1 MINKDDDEDEDTYFN
16 SRIGPG
22 ELLAI
27 GNLNLILTLELEQGD
42 LTKYK
47 VDWDNIKSLKD
58 LKFIRRHHHFWKR
71 VELSSNDETFKIL
84 ININKTSPKLIHI
97 GYVAFKSL
105 NFDDEQI
112 DFRKFLYGVL
122 KKNGLFI
129 TSCDVCNCSINIQLL
144 LKYEKE
150 EKTFLLVEESKVSKN
165 QENENKEN
173 VEKEKEKE
181 KEKNDNNNDNNEKEE
196 ENISNKSKSKE
207 EEEYTNPFINF
218 QKNKINYGDF
228 DYIYFNFNDYMSG
241 EFKGK
246 IKLEDLFE
254 FFQDIKIRTNTK
266 IILNFESDIEIF
278 RNKNKEEIFKD
289 LLSITDFFIFYSVN
303 KLYEVLKELKEEE
316 DKEIIDESYRIQCF
330 KVQKRIIDR
339 KKLKEKEEI
348 WVKSYKKFLEKSK
361 EKKKRLIM
369 NPKSLK
375 NYLTNKRPS
384 NKIYITQQEVTLNSD
399 TIDPNEIINT
409 TENNNQET
417 GENTNNSVNQVKTEG
432 SNNYN
437 FKDLINHKSRSE
449 VVQYSNLLPIKP
461 SAPKP
466 LNKNDMFIYLKN
478 NIFNRD
484 PQKKPSEKVILVLD
498 EFNKIYII
506 KCFKHYKNPMVM
518 DFDLKLYPKMNIR
531 NMKDILDYKK
541 FIRGK
546 FDEYISIFIGTLLGV
561 LTSSFD
567 EYSYQEGTLF
577 VAYLIAINIIKKISE
592 IQRCNLPLPKN
603 KEFYYPSLNKEE
615 VDKLMIEIEQ
625 RRKEKGFILDG
636 NDKAVKKLKFY
647 NPLLDKNL
655 SSYLNSKSNQNILQT
670 NGIIAKNG
678 KIMYDPTYRDTLGF
692 NTLRNKRYNFLFN
705 SENKRKNKNDN
716 YKSLSNE
723 TNQLMAGFKKKNPG
737 YAIYKKKNTVNRNI
751 GNKIILPVI
760 NRNKKKYPKSGFKT
774 EKEKIILEKSEE
786 SGSVGENSNE
796 EKSEKENEGSK
807 DE

>member
-1 MINKDDDEDEDTYFN
+1 MLNKDDDEDEDTYFN

-22 ELLAI
+22 ELLAF
-27 GNLNLILTLELEQGD
+27 GNLNLILTLNLEKDD

-47 VDWDNIKSLKD
+47 VEWNDIKSLKD
-58 LKFIRRHHHFWKR
+58 LKFIRKHHHFWKR
-71 VELSSNDETFKIL
+71 VELSSNNETFKIL
-84 ININKTSPKLIHI
+84 LNINKTSPKLIHI
-97 GYVAFKSL
+97 GYVVFKRL
-105 NFDDEQI
+105 RFNDEQS
-112 DFRKFLYGVL
+112 DFKKVLYGVL

-129 TSCDVCNCSINIQLL
+129 TSCDMCSCSVSVQLL

-150 EKTFLLVEESKVSKN
+150 EKTFSLVKESKVSKN
-165 QENENKEN
+165 PENE
-173 VEKEKEKE
+173 EKEKEKE
-181 KEKNDNNNDNNEKEE
+181 KEKSDDDNNNEKEE
-196 ENISNKSKSKE
+196 GEKSSNKSKHME
-207 EEEYTNPFINF
+207 EGEHNPFINF
-218 QKNKINYGDF
+218 QENGINYGDF
-228 DYIYFNFNDYMSG
+228 DYIYFGFNDYMTG

-246 IKLEDLFE
+246 IKLENLFE
-254 FFQDIKIRTNTK
+254 FFQDIKIRTRTK
-266 IILNFESDIEIF
+266 IIVNFESDIEIF
-278 RNKNKEEIFKD
+278 RNKNREEIFKD
-289 LLSITDFFIFYSVN
+289 LLSITDFFIFYNVN

-330 KVQKRIIDR
+330 KAQKRIIDK

-348 WVKSYKKFLEKSK
+348 WVKNYKKFLEKSRE
-361 EKKKRLIM
+361 EKKRIIM

-375 NYLTNKRPS
+375 NYLSNKRPS
-384 NKIYITQQEVTLNSD
+384 NKIYITQQDVTLNSES
-399 TIDPNEIINT
+399 IDPNEIINS

-417 GENTNNSVNQVKTEG
+417 VANTNNSINQVKTEA
-432 SNNYN
+432 NNNNN
-437 FKDLINHKSRSE
+437 FKDLINHKSHSE
-449 VVQYSNLLPIKP
+449 VTRYGNLLPIKP

-506 KCFKHYKNPMVM
+506 KCFKHYKLPMVM

-541 FIRGK
+541 FIRSK

-577 VAYLIAINIIKKISE
+577 VAYLIAINIIKKIAE
-592 IQRCNLPLPKN
+592 MQRFNLPLPKN
-603 KEFYYPSLNKEE
+603 NEFYYPSLNRDE

-625 RRKEKGFILDG
+625 KRKEKGFILDG
-636 NDKAVKKLKFY
+636 NDKAIKKLKIY

-655 SSYLNSKSNQNILQT
+655 SSYLNSKNNQNILQT
-670 NGIIAKNG
+670 NGVIGKNG

-692 NTLRNKRYNFLFN
+692 NTLRNKKYNFLFN
-705 SENKRKNKNDN
+705 SDTKRKKQNDN
-716 YKSLSNE
+716 YKSLVNE
-723 TNQLMAGFKKKNPG
+723 TNKLMVGFKKKIPG
-737 YAIYKKKNTVNRNI
+737 YAIYKKQSMS
-751 GNKIILPVI
+751 NKIILPSI
-760 NRNKKKYPKSGFKT
+760 KRNQNKYVKKGFKT

-786 SGSVGENSNE
+786 SGSVGGNSNE
-796 EKSEKENEGSK
+796 EKSDKENEGSK

>member
-1 MINKDDDEDEDTYFN
+1 MLNKDDDEDEDTYFN

-22 ELLAI
+22 ELLAF
-27 GNLNLILTLELEQGD
+27 GNLNLILTLNLEKDD

-47 VDWDNIKSLKD
+47 VEWNDIKSLKD
-58 LKFIRRHHHFWKR
+58 LKFIRKHHHFWKR
-71 VELSSNDETFKIL
+71 VELSSNNETFKIL
-84 ININKTSPKLIHI
+84 LNINKTSPKLIHI
-97 GYVAFKSL
+97 GYVVFKRL
-105 NFDDEQI
+105 RFNDEQS
-112 DFRKFLYGVL
+112 DFKKVLYGVL

-129 TSCDVCNCSINIQLL
+129 TSCDMCSCSVSVQLL

-150 EKTFLLVEESKVSKN
+150 EKTFSLVKESKVSKN
-165 QENENKEN
+165 QENE
-173 VEKEKEKE
+173 EKEKETE
-181 KEKNDNNNDNNEKEE
+181 KEKSDDNENDNEKEE
-196 ENISNKSKSKE
+196 GEKSSNKSKHLE
-207 EEEYTNPFINF
+207 EGEYNPFIKF
-218 QKNKINYGDF
+218 QENGINYGDF
-228 DYIYFNFNDYMSG
+228 DYIYFGFNDYMTG

-246 IKLEDLFE
+246 IKLENLFE
-254 FFQDIKIRTNTK
+254 FFQDIKIRTRTK
-266 IILNFESDIEIF
+266 IIVNFESDIEIF
-278 RNKNKEEIFKD
+278 RNKNREEIFKD
-289 LLSITDFFIFYSVN
+289 LLSITDFFIFYNVN

-330 KVQKRIIDR
+330 KAQKRIIDK

-348 WVKSYKKFLEKSK
+348 WVKNYKKFLEKSRE
-361 EKKKRLIM
+361 EKKRIIM

-375 NYLTNKRPS
+375 NYLSNKRPS
-384 NKIYITQQEVTLNSD
+384 NKIYITQQDVTLNSES
-399 TIDPNEIINT
+399 IDPNEIINS

-417 GENTNNSVNQVKTEG
+417 VANTNNSINQVKTEA
-432 SNNYN
+432 NNNNN
-437 FKDLINHKSRSE
+437 FKDLINHKSLSE
-449 VVQYSNLLPIKP
+449 VTRYGNLLPIKP

-506 KCFKHYKNPMVM
+506 KCFKHYKLPMVM

-541 FIRGK
+541 FIRSK

-577 VAYLIAINIIKKISE
+577 VAYLIAINIIKKIAE
-592 IQRCNLPLPKN
+592 MQRFNLPLPKN
-603 KEFYYPSLNKEE
+603 NEFYYPSLNRDE

-625 RRKEKGFILDG
+625 KRKEKGFILDG
-636 NDKAVKKLKFY
+636 NDKAIKKLKIY

-655 SSYLNSKSNQNILQT
+655 SSYLNSKNNQNILQT
-670 NGIIAKNG
+670 NGVIGKNG

-692 NTLRNKRYNFLFN
+692 NTLRNKKYNFLFN
-705 SENKRKNKNDN
+705 SDTKRKKQNDN
-716 YKSLSNE
+716 YKSLVNE
-723 TNQLMAGFKKKNPG
+723 TNKLMVGFKKKIPG
-737 YAIYKKKNTVNRNI
+737 YAIYKKQSMS
-751 GNKIILPVI
+751 NKIILPSI
-760 NRNKKKYPKSGFKT
+760 KRNQNKYVKKGFKT

-786 SGSVGENSNE
+786 SGSVGGNSNE
-796 EKSEKENEGSK
+796 EKSDKENEGSK

>member
-1 MINKDDDEDEDTYFN
+1 MLNKDDDEDEDTYFN

-22 ELLAI
+22 ELLAF
-27 GNLNLILTLELEQGD
+27 GNLNLILTLNLEKDD

-47 VDWDNIKSLKD
+47 VEWNDIKSLKD
-58 LKFIRRHHHFWKR
+58 LKFIRKHHHFWKR
-71 VELSSNDETFKIL
+71 VELSSNNETFKIL
-84 ININKTSPKLIHI
+84 LNINKTSPKLIHI
-97 GYVAFKSL
+97 GYVVFKRL
-105 NFDDEQI
+105 RFNDEQS
-112 DFRKFLYGVL
+112 DFKKVLYGVL

-129 TSCDVCNCSINIQLL
+129 TSCDMCSCSVSVQLL

-150 EKTFLLVEESKVSKN
+150 EKTFSLVKESKVSKS
-165 QENENKEN
+165 QENE
-173 VEKEKEKE
+173 EKEKEKE
-181 KEKNDNNNDNNEKEE
+181 NEKEKSDDDNNDNEKEE
-196 ENISNKSKSKE
+196 GEKSSNKSKHKE
-207 EEEYTNPFINF
+207 EGEYNPFIKF
-218 QKNKINYGDF
+218 QENGINYGDF
-228 DYIYFNFNDYMSG
+228 DYIYFGFNDYMTG

-246 IKLEDLFE
+246 IKLENLFE
-254 FFQDIKIRTNTK
+254 FFQDIKIRTRTK
-266 IILNFESDIEIF
+266 IIVNFESDIEIF
-278 RNKNKEEIFKD
+278 RNKNREEIFKD
-289 LLSITDFFIFYSVN
+289 LLSITDFFIFYNVN
-303 KLYEVLKELKEEE
+303 KLYEFLKELKEEE

-330 KVQKRIIDR
+330 KAQKRIIDK

-348 WVKSYKKFLEKSK
+348 WVKNYKKFLEKSRE
-361 EKKKRLIM
+361 EKKRIIM

-375 NYLTNKRPS
+375 NYLSNKRPS
-384 NKIYITQQEVTLNSD
+384 NKIYITQQDVTLNSES
-399 TIDPNEIINT
+399 IDPNEIINS

-417 GENTNNSVNQVKTEG
+417 VANTNNSINQVKTEA
-432 SNNYN
+432 NNNNN
-437 FKDLINHKSRSE
+437 FKDLINHKSLSE
-449 VVQYSNLLPIKP
+449 VTRYGNLLPIKP

-506 KCFKHYKNPMVM
+506 KCFKHYKLPMVM

-541 FIRGK
+541 FIRSK

-577 VAYLIAINIIKKISE
+577 VAYLIAINIIKKIAE
-592 IQRCNLPLPKN
+592 MQRFNLPLPKN
-603 KEFYYPSLNKEE
+603 NEFYYPSLNRDE

-625 RRKEKGFILDG
+625 KRKEKGFILDG
-636 NDKAVKKLKFY
+636 NDKDIKKLKIY

-655 SSYLNSKSNQNILQT
+655 SSYLNSKNNQNILQS
-670 NGIIAKNG
+670 NGVIGKNG

-692 NTLRNKRYNFLFN
+692 NTLRNKKYNFLFN
-705 SENKRKNKNDN
+705 SDTKRKKQNDN
-716 YKSLSNE
+716 YKSLVNE
-723 TNQLMAGFKKKNPG
+723 TNKLMVGFKKKIPG
-737 YAIYKKKNTVNRNI
+737 YAIYKKQSMN
-751 GNKIILPVI
+751 NKIILPSI
-760 NRNKKKYPKSGFKT
+760 KRNQNKYGKKGFKK

-786 SGSVGENSNE
+786 SGSVGGNSNE
-796 EKSEKENEGSK
+796 EKSDKENEGSK

>member
-1 MINKDDDEDEDTYFN
+1 MLNKDDDEDEDTYFN

-22 ELLAI
+22 ELLAF
-27 GNLNLILTLELEQGD
+27 GNLNLILTLNLEKDD

-47 VDWDNIKSLKD
+47 VEWNDIKSLKD
-58 LKFIRRHHHFWKR
+58 LKFIRKHHHFWKR
-71 VELSSNDETFKIL
+71 VELSSNNETFKIL
-84 ININKTSPKLIHI
+84 LNINKTSPKLIHI
-97 GYVAFKSL
+97 GYVVFKRL
-105 NFDDEQI
+105 IFNDEQS
-112 DFRKFLYGVL
+112 DFKKVLYGVL
-122 KKNGLFI
+122 KKKGLFI
-129 TSCDVCNCSINIQLL
+129 TSCDMCSCSVSVQLL

-150 EKTFLLVEESKVSKN
+150 EKTFSLVKESKVSKN
-165 QENENKEN
+165 PENE
-173 VEKEKEKE
+173 EKEKEKE
-181 KEKNDNNNDNNEKEE
+181 KEKSDDDNNDNEKEE
-196 ENISNKSKSKE
+196 GEKSSNKSKHME
-207 EEEYTNPFINF
+207 EGEYNPFIKF
-218 QKNKINYGDF
+218 QENGINYGDF
-228 DYIYFNFNDYMSG
+228 DYIYFGFNDYMTG

-246 IKLEDLFE
+246 IKLENLFE
-254 FFQDIKIRTNTK
+254 FFQDIKIRTRTK
-266 IILNFESDIEIF
+266 IIVNFESDIEIF
-278 RNKNKEEIFKD
+278 RNKNREEIFKD
-289 LLSITDFFIFYSVN
+289 LLSITDFFIFYNVN

-330 KVQKRIIDR
+330 KAQKRIIDK

-348 WVKSYKKFLEKSK
+348 WVKNYKKFLEKSRE
-361 EKKKRLIM
+361 EKKRIIM

-375 NYLTNKRPS
+375 NYLSNKRPS
-384 NKIYITQQEVTLNSD
+384 NKIYITQQDVTLNSES
-399 TIDPNEIINT
+399 IDPNEIINS

-417 GENTNNSVNQVKTEG
+417 VANTNNSINQVKTEA
-432 SNNYN
+432 NNNNN
-437 FKDLINHKSRSE
+437 FKDLINHKSLSE
-449 VVQYSNLLPIKP
+449 VTRYGNLLPIKP

-506 KCFKHYKNPMVM
+506 KCFKHYKLPMVM

-541 FIRGK
+541 FIRSK

-577 VAYLIAINIIKKISE
+577 VAYLIAINIIKKIAE
-592 IQRCNLPLPKN
+592 MQRFNLPLPKN
-603 KEFYYPSLNKEE
+603 NEFYYPSLNRDE

-625 RRKEKGFILDG
+625 KRKEKGFILDG
-636 NDKAVKKLKFY
+636 NDKAIKKLKIY

-655 SSYLNSKSNQNILQT
+655 SSYLNSKNNQNILQT
-670 NGIIAKNG
+670 NGVIGKNG

-692 NTLRNKRYNFLFN
+692 NTLRNKKYNFLFN
-705 SENKRKNKNDN
+705 SDTKRKKQNDN
-716 YKSLSNE
+716 YKSLVNE
-723 TNQLMAGFKKKNPG
+723 TNKLMVGFKKKIPG
-737 YAIYKKKNTVNRNI
+737 YAIYKKQSMS
-751 GNKIILPVI
+751 NKIILPSI
-760 NRNKKKYPKSGFKT
+760 KRNQNKYVKKGFKT

-786 SGSVGENSNE
+786 SGSVGGNSNE
-796 EKSEKENEGSK
+796 EKSDKENEGSK